1 MVNIS
6 LFMTYFGVFPRIAAG
21 DNCFYLFQKGN
32 YWRLVLK
39 GARCFFWSESHYS
52 RKLLYI
58 WYLVVK
64 QYAIFC
70 KVKGTEQEMVELS

>member
-39 GARCFFWSESHYS
+39 GARCFFGVKAIIRGNYY
-52 RKLLYI
+52 YI

-70 KVKGTEQEMVELS
+70 KVKEIEQEMVELS